1 VADLDLDAI
10 PDRGHRALAEVILQ
24 AVADQKLNTGD
35 IESGFSITDMLLDF
49 TGQLLTSVD
58 DLTAQINALNI
69 RADASEIR
77 AQTAYAAIDDLQAR
91 VTALEQPTPP
101 EA

>member
-1 VADLDLDAI
+1 MADLDLDAI

-58 DLTAQINALNI
+58 DLTAQISALNI
-69 RADASEIR
+69 RCDALQIDR
-77 AQTAYAAIDDLQAR
+77 DTALTAIDDLQRR
-91 VTALEQPTPP
+91 VGLLENPTEP
-101 EA
+101 

>member
-58 DLTAQINALNI
+58 DLTGQ
-69 RADASEIR
+69 
-77 AQTAYAAIDDLQAR
+77 IDDLQAR